1 MTLPL
6 SFGFGSCH
14 KVRMD
19 QWSPKKSWMSD
30 RCNNS
35 VGKWWFMEFSQE
47 RAQKAQ
53 NIVDIQCNARWY
65 EGLET
70 WKSDTLPTSS
80 AAVLRH
86 LVTALRLISYW
97 KHCWSLSEQLHAVIS
112 SFACSS
118 YINMHLFLLKFLT
131 LLTRVCLSQLSMA
144 MVKLWTQNSYPQYG
158 YNMVKW
164 LKWFSQKNIWIDEI
178 FHDSHDSLSRVIEI
192 LLVRSKLS
200 SAVVRIRNRISQ
212 RGP

>member
-1 MTLPL
+1 M
-6 SFGFGSCH
+6 
-14 KVRMD
+14 
-19 QWSPKKSWMSD
+19 
-30 RCNNS
+30 
-35 VGKWWFMEFSQE
+35 
-47 RAQKAQ
+47 
-53 NIVDIQCNARWY
+53 VDIQCKACWY
-65 EGLET
+65 EGFET
-70 WKSDTLPTSS
+70 SKSDTLPTSS

-164 LKWFSQKNIWIDEI
+164 LKWFSQKKNIWIDEI
-178 FHDSHDSLSRVIEI
+178 FHDSHDSLSPVIEI

>member
-1 MTLPL
+1 MYIHLCKHTGVHVSKKLL
-6 SFGFGSCH
+6 FFYLGFSSTSFMYSSKNTKYSWNSMQCMLIWGT
-14 KVRMD
+14 
-19 QWSPKKSWMSD
+19 WSS
-30 RCNNS
+30 
-35 VGKWWFMEFSQE
+35 
-47 RAQKAQ
+47 
-53 NIVDIQCNARWY
+53 
-65 EGLET
+65 
-70 WKSDTLPTSS
+70 KSDTLPTSS

-131 LLTRVCLSQLSMA
+131 LLTRESAWVNCQWQWSS
-144 MVKLWTQNSYPQYG
+144 WSQNSYTLYE
-158 YNMVKW
+158 W
-164 LKWFSQKNIWIDEI
+164 SDFHKNIWIDEI
-178 FHDSHDSLSRVIEI
+178 FYDSHDSLSLVLEI

>member
-19 QWSPKKSWMSD
+19 QWSPKKSWTSD
-30 RCNNS
+30 QCNNS

-47 RAQKAQ
+47 RAQKTQ
-53 NIVDIQCNARWY
+53 NIVDIQCNACWY

-70 WKSDTLPTSS
+70 SKSDTLPTSS

-118 YINMHLFLLKFLT
+118 YINMRLFLLKFLS
-131 LLTRVCLSQLSMA
+131 LLSRVCWVNCQWQWSS
-144 MVKLWTQNSYPQYG
+144 WTQNSYTQYG
-158 YNMVKW
+158 YMTEVIFTKR
-164 LKWFSQKNIWIDEI
+164 NIWIDEI
-178 FHDSHDSLSRVIEI
+178 LHTLMTH
-192 LLVRSKLS
+192 
-200 SAVVRIRNRISQ
+200 
-212 RGP
+212 

>member
-118 YINMHLFLLKFLT
+118 YINMHLFLLKFLS
-131 LLTRVCLSQLSMA
+131 LLSRVCLSQLSMA
-144 MVKLWTQNSYPQYG
+144 MVKLNPEFVYTI
-158 YNMVKW
+158 W
-164 LKWFSQKNIWIDEI
+164 LYDWSDFHKKNTWIDEI
-178 FHDSHDSLSRVIEI
+178 FHDS
-192 LLVRSKLS
+192 
-200 SAVVRIRNRISQ
+200 
-212 RGP
+212 

>member
-1 MTLPL
+1 MSSLMINLRHSTFLH
-6 SFGFGSCH
+6 SCQGNF
-14 KVRMD
+14 KRWRCPWVLVLVLVTRFVWISVD
-19 QWSPKKSWMSD
+19 LKRNWMSD
-30 RCNNS
+30 QCNNS
-35 VGKWWFMEFSQE
+35 VGKLWFMEFSQE
-47 RAQKAQ
+47 RVQKTQ

-118 YINMHLFLLKFLT
+118 YINMRLFLLKFLT
-131 LLTRVCLSQLSMA
+131 LLTRLCLSQLSMA
-144 MVKLWTQNSYPQYG
+144 MVKLNPEFVYTI
-158 YNMVKW
+158 W
-164 LKWFSQKNIWIDEI
+164 LYDWSDFHKKKYIWIDEI
-178 FHDSHDSLSRVIEI
+178 LHTLMTH
-192 LLVRSKLS
+192 
-200 SAVVRIRNRISQ
+200 
-212 RGP
+212 

>member
-14 KVRMD
+14 NFRMD

-30 RCNNS
+30 QCNNS
-35 VGKWWFMEFSQE
+35 VGKLWFMEFSQE
-47 RAQKAQ
+47 RVQKTQ
-53 NIVDIQCNARWY
+53 NIVDIQCNACWY

-70 WKSDTLPTSS
+70 SKSDTLPTSS

-118 YINMHLFLLKFLT
+118 YINMRLFLLKFLT
-131 LLTRVCLSQLSMA
+131 LLTRLCLSQLSMA
-144 MVKLWTQNSYPQYG
+144 MVKLNPEIVYTI
-158 YNMVKW
+158 W
-164 LKWFSQKNIWIDEI
+164 LYDWIDFHKNIWSTKYSITLMT
-178 FHDSHDSLSRVIEI
+178 H
-192 LLVRSKLS
+192 
-200 SAVVRIRNRISQ
+200 
-212 RGP
+212 

>member
-131 LLTRVCLSQLSMA
+131 LLTRVCLSRLAMA
-144 MVKLWTQNSYPQYG
+144 MVKLNPKFVYTI
-158 YNMVKW
+158 W
-164 LKWFSQKNIWIDEI
+164 LYDYSDFHKNIWIDEI
-178 FHDSHDSLSRVIEI
+178 FHDSHDSLCRVIEI
-192 LLVRSKLS
+192 LPVRSKLS